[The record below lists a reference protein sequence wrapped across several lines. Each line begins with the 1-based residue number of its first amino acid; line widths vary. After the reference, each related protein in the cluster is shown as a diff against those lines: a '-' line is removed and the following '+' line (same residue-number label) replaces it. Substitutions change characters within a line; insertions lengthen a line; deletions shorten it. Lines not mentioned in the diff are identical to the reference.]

1 MHRLARRRATGYLCD
16 CAGYLGVAAA
26 MVPFGLAVNA
36 LTDLGRSRTYAYTV
50 SVVPPAI
57 ATVIAARAESG
68 PRRATWG
75 KRRVGLQVE
84 DMAGGGRITLE
95 RALARN
101 ALKILVPWQAGHITA
116 IAAIWGGFEEGDRV
130 AYVATVLVYGLMAA
144 EAVTCLRGGS
154 SGNGSRSGSGSGRGP
169 HDLLGRSVVV
179 DVSSPASVSSPATVS
194 SAATAPRSR

>member
-1 MHRLARRRATGYLCD
+1 MHPLVRPRVTGYLRD

-26 MVPFGLAVNA
+26 IVPLGLAVNA
-36 LTDLGRSRTYAYTV
+36 VTDLGQSRTYAYAV

-84 DMAGGGRITLE
+84 DVAGGGQITLG

-101 ALKILVPWQAGHITA
+101 ALKILVPWQAGHVTT
-116 IAAIWGGFEEGDRV
+116 IAAVWGGFEEGDRI
-130 AYVATVLVYGLMAA
+130 AYAATVLVYGLMAA
-144 EAVTCLRGGS
+144 EAVTCLRG
-154 SGNGSRSGSGSGRGP
+154 SGRGP
-169 HDLLGRSVVV
+169 HDLAAGSIVV
-179 DVSSPASVSSPATVS
+179 DVS
-194 SAATAPRSR
+194 SAATALRSR